1 MLGYH
6 TKDAPAFGLMW
17 LQMILLCSM
26 QKAYLVAARRTP
38 IGSFH
43 GKLAEVKATDLGA
56 IALKAAIEEAQIPP
70 TAIEEVYFGNVLSAN
85 LGQAPATQVAL
96 RAGLPPTVPATTINK
111 VCASG
116 LKAVMLAAQSIAL
129 GEADLIAAG
138 GMESMSQAPFY
149 LPNHRTGHRF
159 GHVSMLDAILRDGLE
174 DAFCGLTMGTIT
186 ETCAATYHLSREM
199 QDEYAIASYQR
210 AQRAQKEGYFAR
222 EIVPVQ
228 TSAGA
233 VGEDEEPGRAR
244 FDKIPSLRPA
254 FKPDGTI
261 TAANASKIN
270 DGAAAVIVASEK
282 ALKTHTLKPLAR
294 IVSWADAAREPEW
307 FTIAPTDAIQKALQK
322 ANLSIDRIDAFEIN
336 EAFAAVALANQKL
349 LNIPQEKLNVFG
361 GAVALGHPLGA
372 SGARILVTL
381 LNVLSHIGG
390 RYGAIGICNGGGGA
404 SALIIERLS

>member
-1 MLGYH
+1 
-6 TKDAPAFGLMW
+6 
-17 LQMILLCSM
+17 M
-26 QKAYLVAARRTP
+26 QKAYIVAAKRTP

-56 IALKAAIEEAQIPP
+56 LALKAALEEARVPAE
-70 TAIEEVYFGNVLSAN
+70 AIEEVYFGNVLSAN

-96 RAGLPPTVPATTINK
+96 KAGLPPTVPATTINK

-116 LKAVMLAAQSIAL
+116 LKAIMLAAQTIAL

-149 LPNHRTGHRF
+149 LPTHRSGQRF
-159 GHVSMLDAILRDGLE
+159 GHASIVDAILRDGLE

-186 ETCAATYHLSREM
+186 ETCASTYHLSREM
-199 QDEYAIASYQR
+199 QDAYAIASYQR
-210 AQRAQKEGYFAR
+210 AQKAQREGLFAR

-228 TSAGA
+228 TSQGL
-233 VGEDEEPGRAR
+233 VSDDEEPGRAR
-244 FDKIPSLRPA
+244 FEKIPTLKPA

-282 ALKTHTLKPLAR
+282 ALQTYNLQPLAR
-294 IVSWADAAREPEW
+294 ILSWADAAREPEW
-307 FTIAPTDAIQKALQK
+307 FTIAPTDAIQKALRK
-322 ANLSIDRIDAFEIN
+322 ANLSIDQIDAFEIN

-349 LNIPQEKLNVFG
+349 LGIPHEKLNIFG

-372 SGARILVTL
+372 SGARIVVTL
-381 LNVLSHIGG
+381 LNVLTHIGG

-404 SALIIERLS
+404 SALVLERLS

>member
-1 MLGYH
+1 
-6 TKDAPAFGLMW
+6 
-17 LQMILLCSM
+17 M
-26 QKAYLVAARRTP
+26 QKAYIVAAKRTP

-56 IALKAAIEEAQIPP
+56 LALKAALEEARVPAE
-70 TAIEEVYFGNVLSAN
+70 AIEEVYFGNVLSAN

-96 RAGLPPTVPATTINK
+96 KAGLPPTVPATTINK

-116 LKAVMLAAQSIAL
+116 LKAIMLAAQTIAL

-149 LPNHRTGHRF
+149 LPTHRSGQRF
-159 GHVSMLDAILRDGLE
+159 GHASIVDAILRDGLE

-186 ETCAATYHLSREM
+186 ETCASTYHISREM
-199 QDEYAIASYQR
+199 QDAYAIASYQR
-210 AQRAQKEGYFAR
+210 AQKAQREGLFAR

-228 TSAGA
+228 TSQGL
-233 VGEDEEPGRAR
+233 VSEDEEPGRAR
-244 FDKIPSLRPA
+244 FEKIPTLKPA

-282 ALKTHTLKPLAR
+282 ALQTYNLQPLAR
-294 IVSWADAAREPEW
+294 ILSWADAAREPEW
-307 FTIAPTDAIQKALQK
+307 FTIAPTDAIQKALRK
-322 ANLSIDRIDAFEIN
+322 ANLSIDQIDAFEIN

-349 LNIPQEKLNVFG
+349 LGIPHEKLNIFG

-372 SGARILVTL
+372 SGPRIVVTL
-381 LNVLSHIGG
+381 LNVLAHIGG

-404 SALIIERLS
+404 SALVLERLS

>member
-1 MLGYH
+1 
-6 TKDAPAFGLMW
+6 
-17 LQMILLCSM
+17 M
-26 QKAYLVAARRTP
+26 QKAYIVAAKRTP

-56 IALKAAIEEAQIPP
+56 LALKAALEEARVP
-70 TAIEEVYFGNVLSAN
+70 AEAVEEVYFGNVLSAN

-96 RAGLPPTVPATTINK
+96 KAGLPPTVPATTINK

-116 LKAVMLAAQSIAL
+116 LKAIMLAAQTIAL

-149 LPNHRTGHRF
+149 LPTHRSGQRF
-159 GHVSMLDAILRDGLE
+159 GHASIVDAILRDGLE

-186 ETCAATYHLSREM
+186 ETCASTYHLSREM
-199 QDEYAIASYQR
+199 QDAYAIVSYQR
-210 AQRAQKEGYFAR
+210 AQKAQREGLFAK

-228 TSAGA
+228 TSQGL
-233 VGEDEEPGRAR
+233 VSDDEEPGRAR
-244 FDKIPSLRPA
+244 FEKIPTLKPA

-282 ALKTHTLKPLAR
+282 ALQTYNLQPLAR
-294 IVSWADAAREPEW
+294 ILSWADAAREPEW
-307 FTIAPTDAIQKALQK
+307 FTIAPTDAIQKALRK
-322 ANLSIDRIDAFEIN
+322 ANLSINQIDAFEIN

-349 LNIPQEKLNVFG
+349 LGIPHEKLNIFG

-372 SGARILVTL
+372 SGARIVVTL
-381 LNVLSHIGG
+381 LNVLTHIGG

-404 SALIIERLS
+404 SALVLERLS

>member
-1 MLGYH
+1 
-6 TKDAPAFGLMW
+6 
-17 LQMILLCSM
+17 M
-26 QKAYLVAARRTP
+26 QKAYIVAAKRTP

-56 IALKAAIEEAQIPP
+56 LALKAALEEARVPAE
-70 TAIEEVYFGNVLSAN
+70 AIEEVYFGNVLSAN

-96 RAGLPPTVPATTINK
+96 KAGLPPTVPATTINK

-116 LKAVMLAAQSIAL
+116 LKAIMLAAQTIAL

-149 LPNHRTGHRF
+149 LPTHRSGQRF
-159 GHVSMLDAILRDGLE
+159 GHASIVDAILRDGLE

-186 ETCAATYHLSREM
+186 ETCASTYHLSREM
-199 QDEYAIASYQR
+199 QDAYAIASYQR
-210 AQRAQKEGYFAR
+210 AQKAQREGLFTR

-228 TSAGA
+228 TSQGL
-233 VGEDEEPGRAR
+233 VSDDEEPGRAR
-244 FDKIPSLRPA
+244 FEKIPTLKPA

-282 ALKTHTLKPLAR
+282 ALQTYNLQPLAR
-294 IVSWADAAREPEW
+294 ILSWADAAREPEW
-307 FTIAPTDAIQKALQK
+307 FTIAPTDAIQKALRK
-322 ANLSIDRIDAFEIN
+322 ANLSIDQIDAFEIN

-349 LNIPQEKLNVFG
+349 LGIPHEKLNIFG

-372 SGARILVTL
+372 SGARIVVTL
-381 LNVLSHIGG
+381 LNVLAHIGG

-404 SALIIERLS
+404 SALVLERLS

>member
-1 MLGYH
+1 
-6 TKDAPAFGLMW
+6 
-17 LQMILLCSM
+17 M
-26 QKAYLVAARRTP
+26 QKAYIVAAKRTP

-56 IALKAAIEEAQIPP
+56 LALKAALEEARVPAE
-70 TAIEEVYFGNVLSAN
+70 AIEEVYFGNVLSAN

-96 RAGLPPTVPATTINK
+96 KAGLPPTVPATTINK

-116 LKAVMLAAQSIAL
+116 LKAIMLAAQTIAL

-149 LPNHRTGHRF
+149 LPTHRSGQRF
-159 GHVSMLDAILRDGLE
+159 GHASIVDAILRDGLE

-186 ETCAATYHLSREM
+186 ETCASTYHLTREM
-199 QDEYAIASYQR
+199 QDAYAIASYQR
-210 AQRAQKEGYFAR
+210 AQKAQREGLFAK

-228 TSAGA
+228 TSQGL
-233 VGEDEEPGRAR
+233 VSEDEEPGRAR
-244 FDKIPSLRPA
+244 FEKIPTLKPA

-282 ALKTHTLKPLAR
+282 ALQTYNLKPLAR
-294 IVSWADAAREPEW
+294 ILSWADAAREPEW
-307 FTIAPTDAIQKALQK
+307 FTIAPTDAIQKALRK
-322 ANLSIDRIDAFEIN
+322 ANLSIDQIDAFEIN

-349 LNIPQEKLNVFG
+349 LGIPHEKLNIFG

-372 SGARILVTL
+372 SGARIVVTL
-381 LNVLSHIGG
+381 LNVLAHIGG

-404 SALIIERLS
+404 SALVLERLS

>member
-1 MLGYH
+1 
-6 TKDAPAFGLMW
+6 
-17 LQMILLCSM
+17 M
-26 QKAYLVAARRTP
+26 QKAYIVAAKRTP

-56 IALKAAIEEAQIPP
+56 LALKTALEEARVPAE
-70 TAIEEVYFGNVLSAN
+70 AIEEVYFGNVLSAN

-96 RAGLPPTVPATTINK
+96 KAGLPPTVPATTINK

-116 LKAVMLAAQSIAL
+116 LKAIMLAAQTIAL

-138 GMESMSQAPFY
+138 GMESMSQSPFY
-149 LPNHRTGHRF
+149 LPTQRSGQRF
-159 GHVSMLDAILRDGLE
+159 GHASIVDAILRDGLE

-186 ETCAATYHLSREM
+186 ETCASTYHLSREM
-199 QDEYAIASYQR
+199 QDAYAIASYQR
-210 AQRAQKEGYFAR
+210 AQKAQREGLFAR

-228 TSAGA
+228 TSQGL
-233 VGEDEEPGRAR
+233 VRDDEEPGRAR
-244 FDKIPSLRPA
+244 FEKIPTLKPA

-282 ALKTHTLKPLAR
+282 ALQTYNLQPLAR
-294 IVSWADAAREPEW
+294 ILSWADAAREPEW
-307 FTIAPTDAIQKALQK
+307 FTIAPTDAIQKALRK
-322 ANLSIDRIDAFEIN
+322 ANLSIDQIDAFEIN

-349 LNIPQEKLNVFG
+349 LGIPHEKLNIFG

-372 SGARILVTL
+372 SGARIVVTL
-381 LNVLSHIGG
+381 LNVLAHIGG

-404 SALIIERLS
+404 SALVLERLS

>member
-1 MLGYH
+1 
-6 TKDAPAFGLMW
+6 
-17 LQMILLCSM
+17 M
-26 QKAYLVAARRTP
+26 QKAYIVAAKRTP

-56 IALKAAIEEAQIPP
+56 LALKAALEEARVP
-70 TAIEEVYFGNVLSAN
+70 AEAVEEVYFGNVLSAN

-96 RAGLPPTVPATTINK
+96 KAGLPPTVPATTINK

-116 LKAVMLAAQSIAL
+116 LKAIMLAAQTIAL

-149 LPNHRTGHRF
+149 LPTHRSGQRF
-159 GHVSMLDAILRDGLE
+159 GHASIVDAILRDGLE

-186 ETCAATYHLSREM
+186 ETCASTYHLSREM
-199 QDEYAIASYQR
+199 QDAYAIASYQR
-210 AQRAQKEGYFAR
+210 AQKAQREGLFAR

-228 TSAGA
+228 TSQGL
-233 VGEDEEPGRAR
+233 VSDDEEPGRAR
-244 FDKIPSLRPA
+244 FEKIPTLKPA

-282 ALKTHTLKPLAR
+282 ALQTYNLQPLAR
-294 IVSWADAAREPEW
+294 ILSWADAAREPEW
-307 FTIAPTDAIQKALQK
+307 FTIAPTDAIQKALRK
-322 ANLSIDRIDAFEIN
+322 ANLSIDQIDAFEIN

-349 LNIPQEKLNVFG
+349 LGIPHEKLNIFG

-372 SGARILVTL
+372 SGARIVVTL
-381 LNVLSHIGG
+381 LNVLAHIEG

-404 SALIIERLS
+404 SALVLERLS

>member
-1 MLGYH
+1 
-6 TKDAPAFGLMW
+6 
-17 LQMILLCSM
+17 M
-26 QKAYLVAARRTP
+26 QKAYIVAAKRTP

-56 IALKAAIEEAQIPP
+56 LALKAALEEARVP
-70 TAIEEVYFGNVLSAN
+70 AEAVEEVYFGNVLSAN

-96 RAGLPPTVPATTINK
+96 KAGIPPTVPATTINK

-116 LKAVMLAAQSIAL
+116 LKAIMLAAQTIAL

-149 LPNHRTGHRF
+149 LPTHRSGQRF
-159 GHVSMLDAILRDGLE
+159 GHASIVDAILRDGLE

-186 ETCAATYHLSREM
+186 ETCASTYHLSREM
-199 QDEYAIASYQR
+199 QDAYAIASYQR
-210 AQRAQKEGYFAR
+210 AQKAQREGLFAR

-228 TSAGA
+228 TRQGLVSD
-233 VGEDEEPGRAR
+233 DEEPGRAR
-244 FDKIPSLRPA
+244 FEKIPTLKPA

-282 ALKTHTLKPLAR
+282 ALQTYNLKPLAR
-294 IVSWADAAREPEW
+294 ILSWADAAREPEW
-307 FTIAPTDAIQKALQK
+307 FTIAPTDAIQKALRK
-322 ANLSIDRIDAFEIN
+322 ANLSIDQIDAFEIN

-349 LNIPQEKLNVFG
+349 LGIPHEKLNIFG

-372 SGARILVTL
+372 SGARIVVTL
-381 LNVLSHIGG
+381 LNVLAHIGG

-404 SALIIERLS
+404 SALVLERLS

>member
-1 MLGYH
+1 
-6 TKDAPAFGLMW
+6 
-17 LQMILLCSM
+17 M
-26 QKAYLVAARRTP
+26 QKAYIVAAKRTP

-56 IALKAAIEEAQIPP
+56 LALKAALEEARVPAE
-70 TAIEEVYFGNVLSAN
+70 AIEEVYFGNVLSAN

-96 RAGLPPTVPATTINK
+96 KAGLPPTVPATTVNK

-116 LKAVMLAAQSIAL
+116 LKAIMLAAQTIAL

-138 GMESMSQAPFY
+138 GMENMSQAPFY
-149 LPNHRTGHRF
+149 LPTHRSGQRF
-159 GHVSMLDAILRDGLE
+159 GHASIVDAILRDGLE

-186 ETCAATYHLSREM
+186 ETCASTYHLSREM
-199 QDEYAIASYQR
+199 QDAYAIASYQR
-210 AQRAQKEGYFAR
+210 AQKAQREGLFAR

-228 TSAGA
+228 TSQGL
-233 VGEDEEPGRAR
+233 VSEDEEPGRAR
-244 FDKIPSLRPA
+244 FEKIPTLKPA

-282 ALKTHTLKPLAR
+282 ALQTYNLQPLAR
-294 IVSWADAAREPEW
+294 ILSWADAAREPEW
-307 FTIAPTDAIQKALQK
+307 FTIAPTDAIQKALRK
-322 ANLSIDRIDAFEIN
+322 ANLSIDQIDAFEIN

-349 LNIPQEKLNVFG
+349 LGIPHEKLNIFG

-372 SGARILVTL
+372 SGARIVVTL
-381 LNVLSHIGG
+381 LNILAHIGG

-404 SALIIERLS
+404 SALVLERLS

>member
-1 MLGYH
+1 
-6 TKDAPAFGLMW
+6 
-17 LQMILLCSM
+17 M
-26 QKAYLVAARRTP
+26 QKAYIVAAKRTP

-56 IALKAAIEEAQIPP
+56 LALKAALEEARVP
-70 TAIEEVYFGNVLSAN
+70 AEAVEEVYFGNVLSAN

-96 RAGLPPTVPATTINK
+96 KAGLPPTVPATTINK

-116 LKAVMLAAQSIAL
+116 LKAIMLAAQTIAL

-149 LPNHRTGHRF
+149 LPTHRSGQRF
-159 GHVSMLDAILRDGLE
+159 GHASIVDAILRDGLE

-186 ETCAATYHLSREM
+186 ETCASTYHLSREM
-199 QDEYAIASYQR
+199 QDAYAIASYQR
-210 AQRAQKEGYFAR
+210 AQKAQTEGLFAW

-228 TSAGA
+228 TSQGL
-233 VGEDEEPGRAR
+233 VSDDEEPGRAR
-244 FDKIPSLRPA
+244 FEKIPILKPA

-282 ALKTHTLKPLAR
+282 ALQTYNLQPLAR
-294 IVSWADAAREPEW
+294 ILSWADAAREPEW
-307 FTIAPTDAIQKALQK
+307 FTIAPTDAIQKALRK
-322 ANLSIDRIDAFEIN
+322 ANLSIDQIDAFEIN

-349 LNIPQEKLNVFG
+349 LGIPHEKLNIFG

-372 SGARILVTL
+372 SGARIVVTL
-381 LNVLSHIGG
+381 LNVLAHIEG

-404 SALIIERLS
+404 SALVLERLS

>member
-1 MLGYH
+1 
-6 TKDAPAFGLMW
+6 
-17 LQMILLCSM
+17 M
-26 QKAYLVAARRTP
+26 QKAYIVAAKRTP
-38 IGSFH
+38 IGSFQ

-56 IALKAAIEEAQIPP
+56 LALKAALEEARVPAE
-70 TAIEEVYFGNVLSAN
+70 AIEEVYFGNVLSAN

-96 RAGLPPTVPATTINK
+96 KAGLPPTVPATTVNK

-116 LKAVMLAAQSIAL
+116 LKAIMLAAQTIAL

-149 LPNHRTGHRF
+149 LPTHRSGQRF
-159 GHVSMLDAILRDGLE
+159 GHASIVDGILRDGLE

-186 ETCAATYHLSREM
+186 ETCASTYHLSREM
-199 QDEYAIASYQR
+199 QDAYAIASYQR
-210 AQRAQKEGYFAR
+210 AQKAQREGLFAK

-228 TSAGA
+228 TSQGL
-233 VGEDEEPGRAR
+233 VSEDEEPGRAR
-244 FDKIPSLRPA
+244 FEKIPTLKPA

-282 ALKTHTLKPLAR
+282 ALQTYNLKPLAR
-294 IVSWADAAREPEW
+294 ILSWADAAREPEW
-307 FTIAPTDAIQKALQK
+307 FTIAPTDAIQKALRK
-322 ANLSIDRIDAFEIN
+322 ANLSIDQIDAFEIN

-349 LNIPQEKLNVFG
+349 LGIPHEKLNIFG

-372 SGARILVTL
+372 SGARIVVTL
-381 LNVLSHIGG
+381 LNVLAHIGG

-404 SALIIERLS
+404 SALVLERLS

>member
-1 MLGYH
+1 
-6 TKDAPAFGLMW
+6 
-17 LQMILLCSM
+17 M
-26 QKAYLVAARRTP
+26 QKAYIVAAKRTP

-56 IALKAAIEEAQIPP
+56 LALKAALEEARVP
-70 TAIEEVYFGNVLSAN
+70 AEAVEEVYFGNVLSAN

-96 RAGLPPTVPATTINK
+96 KAGLPPTVPATTINK

-116 LKAVMLAAQSIAL
+116 LKAIMLAAQTIAL

-149 LPNHRTGHRF
+149 LPTHRSGQRF
-159 GHVSMLDAILRDGLE
+159 GHASIVDAILRDGLE

-186 ETCAATYHLSREM
+186 ETCASTYHLSREM
-199 QDEYAIASYQR
+199 QDAYAIASYQR
-210 AQRAQKEGYFAR
+210 AQKAQTEGLFAR

-228 TSAGA
+228 TSQGL
-233 VGEDEEPGRAR
+233 VSDDEEPGRAR
-244 FDKIPSLRPA
+244 FEKIPILKPA

-282 ALKTHTLKPLAR
+282 ALQTYNLQPLAR
-294 IVSWADAAREPEW
+294 ILSWADAAREPEW
-307 FTIAPTDAIQKALQK
+307 FTIAPTDAIQKALRK
-322 ANLSIDRIDAFEIN
+322 ANLSIDQIDAFEIN

-349 LNIPQEKLNVFG
+349 LGIPHEKLNIFG

-372 SGARILVTL
+372 SGARIVVTL
-381 LNVLSHIGG
+381 LNVLAHIEG

-404 SALIIERLS
+404 SALVLERLS

>member
-1 MLGYH
+1 
-6 TKDAPAFGLMW
+6 
-17 LQMILLCSM
+17 M
-26 QKAYLVAARRTP
+26 QKAYIVAAKRTP

-56 IALKAAIEEAQIPP
+56 LALKAALEEARVP
-70 TAIEEVYFGNVLSAN
+70 AEAVEEVYFGNVLSAN

-96 RAGLPPTVPATTINK
+96 KAGLPPTVPATTINK

-116 LKAVMLAAQSIAL
+116 LKAIMLAAQTIAL

-149 LPNHRTGHRF
+149 LPTHRSGQRF
-159 GHVSMLDAILRDGLE
+159 GHASIVDAILRDGLE

-186 ETCAATYHLSREM
+186 ETCASTYHLSREM
-199 QDEYAIASYQR
+199 QDAYAIASYQR
-210 AQRAQKEGYFAR
+210 AQKAQREGLFAR

-228 TSAGA
+228 TSQGL
-233 VGEDEEPGRAR
+233 VSDDEEPGRAR
-244 FDKIPSLRPA
+244 FEKIPTLKPA

-282 ALKTHTLKPLAR
+282 ALQTYNLQPLAR
-294 IVSWADAAREPEW
+294 ILSWADAAREPEW
-307 FTIAPTDAIQKALQK
+307 FTIAPTDAIQKALRK
-322 ANLSIDRIDAFEIN
+322 ANLSIDQIDAFEIN

-349 LNIPQEKLNVFG
+349 LGIPHEKLNIFG

-372 SGARILVTL
+372 SGARIVVTL
-381 LNVLSHIGG
+381 LNVLTHIGG

-404 SALIIERLS
+404 SALVLERLS

>member
-1 MLGYH
+1 
-6 TKDAPAFGLMW
+6 
-17 LQMILLCSM
+17 M
-26 QKAYLVAARRTP
+26 QKAYIVAAKRTP

-56 IALKAAIEEAQIPP
+56 LALKAALEEARVPSE
-70 TAIEEVYFGNVLSAN
+70 AVEEVYFGNVLSAN

-96 RAGLPPTVPATTINK
+96 KAGLPPTVPATTINK

-116 LKAVMLAAQSIAL
+116 LKAIMLAAQTIAL

-149 LPNHRTGHRF
+149 LPTHRSGQRF
-159 GHVSMLDAILRDGLE
+159 GHASIVDAILRDGLE

-186 ETCAATYHLSREM
+186 ETCASTYHLSREM
-199 QDEYAIASYQR
+199 QDAYAIASYQR
-210 AQRAQKEGYFAR
+210 AQKAQREGLFAR

-228 TSAGA
+228 TSQGL
-233 VGEDEEPGRAR
+233 VSDDEEPGRAR
-244 FDKIPSLRPA
+244 FEKIPTLKPA

-282 ALKTHTLKPLAR
+282 ALQTYNLQPLAR
-294 IVSWADAAREPEW
+294 ILSWADAAREPEW
-307 FTIAPTDAIQKALQK
+307 FTIAPTDAIQKALRK
-322 ANLSIDRIDAFEIN
+322 ANLSINQIDAFEIN

-349 LNIPQEKLNVFG
+349 LDIPHEKLNIFG

-372 SGARILVTL
+372 SGARIVVTL
-381 LNVLSHIGG
+381 LNVLAHTRG

-404 SALIIERLS
+404 SALVLERLS

>member
-1 MLGYH
+1 
-6 TKDAPAFGLMW
+6 
-17 LQMILLCSM
+17 M
-26 QKAYLVAARRTP
+26 QKAYIVAARRTP

-56 IALKAAIEEAQIPP
+56 LALKAALEEARVPSE
-70 TAIEEVYFGNVLSAN
+70 AVEEVYFGNVLSAN

-96 RAGLPPTVPATTINK
+96 KAGLPPTVPATTINK

-116 LKAVMLAAQSIAL
+116 LKAIMLAAQTIAL

-149 LPNHRTGHRF
+149 LPTHRSGQRF
-159 GHVSMLDAILRDGLE
+159 GHASIVDAILRDGLE

-186 ETCAATYHLSREM
+186 ETCASTYHLSREM
-199 QDEYAIASYQR
+199 QDAYAIASYQR
-210 AQRAQKEGYFAR
+210 AQKAQREGLFAR

-228 TSAGA
+228 TSQGL
-233 VGEDEEPGRAR
+233 VSDDEEPGRAR
-244 FDKIPSLRPA
+244 FEKIPTLKPA

-282 ALKTHTLKPLAR
+282 ALQTYNLQPLAR
-294 IVSWADAAREPEW
+294 ILSWADAAREPEW
-307 FTIAPTDAIQKALQK
+307 FTIAPTDAIQKALRK
-322 ANLSIDRIDAFEIN
+322 ANLSINQIDAFEIN

-349 LNIPQEKLNVFG
+349 LDIPHEKLNIFG

-372 SGARILVTL
+372 SGARIVVTL
-381 LNVLSHIGG
+381 LNVLAHTRG

-404 SALIIERLS
+404 SALVLERLS

>member
-1 MLGYH
+1 
-6 TKDAPAFGLMW
+6 
-17 LQMILLCSM
+17 M
-26 QKAYLVAARRTP
+26 QKAYIVAAKRTP

-56 IALKAAIEEAQIPP
+56 LALKAALEEARVPAE
-70 TAIEEVYFGNVLSAN
+70 AIEEVYFGNVLSAN

-96 RAGLPPTVPATTINK
+96 KAGLPPTVPATTINK

-116 LKAVMLAAQSIAL
+116 LKAIMLAAQTIAL

-149 LPNHRTGHRF
+149 LPTHRSGQRF
-159 GHVSMLDAILRDGLE
+159 GHASIVDAILRDGLE
-174 DAFCGLTMGTIT
+174 DAFCGLTMGTLT
-186 ETCAATYHLSREM
+186 ETCASTYHLSREM
-199 QDEYAIASYQR
+199 QDAYAIASYQR
-210 AQRAQKEGYFAR
+210 AQKAQREGLFAQ

-228 TSAGA
+228 TSQGL
-233 VGEDEEPGRAR
+233 VSDDEEPGRAR
-244 FDKIPSLRPA
+244 FEKIPTLKPA

-282 ALKTHTLKPLAR
+282 ALQTYNLQPLAR
-294 IVSWADAAREPEW
+294 ILSWADAAREPEW
-307 FTIAPTDAIQKALQK
+307 FTIAPTDAIQKALRK
-322 ANLSIDRIDAFEIN
+322 ANLSIDQIDAFEIN

-349 LNIPQEKLNVFG
+349 LGIPHEKLNIFG

-372 SGARILVTL
+372 SGARIVVTL
-381 LNVLSHIGG
+381 LNVLAHIGG

-404 SALIIERLS
+404 SALVLERLS